1 MSPPTV
7 DVPDTFIFCKN
18 VAFVFVLI
26 FSVEAT
32 PVSNAPLPLNDVAV
46 TTPV

>member
-1 MSPPTV
+1 V

-26 FSVEAT
+26 FSVPAEPTTVAI
-32 PVSNAPLPLNDVAV
+32 PVEN
-46 TTPV
+46 